1 MFEAELR
8 QSQEAHWP
16 VTLSLRAF
24 MIDHPRHVVNGYRKE
39 SVA

>member
-16 VTLSLRAF
+16 VTLSLPRAH
-24 MIDHPRHVVNGYRKE
+24 MGLLQ
-39 SVA
+39 